1 MGGKWGDP
9 SRPPGGNFLG
19 FDGGLSR
26 GSRVRGPGSEDPHR
40 RARNFFYTVVYR
52 YIESLNPRGQGPS
65 KKSLEMRATQSS
77 AANLTNA
84 SEIRKSKI

>member
-26 GSRVRGPGSEDPHR
+26 GSRVRGPGSEDPIGVHGI
-40 RARNFFYTVVYR
+40 FF
-52 YIESLNPRGQGPS
+52 
-65 KKSLEMRATQSS
+65 TQLFIDILK
-77 AANLTNA
+77 A
-84 SEIRKSKI
+84 